1 MTTKSPEPAKAEK
14 SAEPVVDDTAKA
26 QPPAPE
32 VSTYTDKDGIERINV
47 ISDDKSWTPA
57 PTTVTYPKGN

>member
-1 MTTKSPEPAKAEK
+1 MTAKSPDPAKAEPK
-14 SAEPVVDDTAKA
+14 EKVVVDDTAKA